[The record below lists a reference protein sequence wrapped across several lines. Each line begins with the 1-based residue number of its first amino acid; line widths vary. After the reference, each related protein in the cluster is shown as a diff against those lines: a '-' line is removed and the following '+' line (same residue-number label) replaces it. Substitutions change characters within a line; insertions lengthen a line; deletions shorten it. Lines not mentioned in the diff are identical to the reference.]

1 MQAGLS
7 LHRRDRRLLP
17 TYARR
22 PTGLSSNED
31 DLMSTPRIFLL
42 AAACI
47 SVAAHGA
54 ATDYPTKPVRI
65 IVPFSPGAAAD
76 AVTRVLAKKLT
87 DYWGKQVI
95 LDNRPGVPGVQVAAN
110 SPPDGYSLLLG
121 AGSNIVTSP
130 LMMTKAPYDPQKDLA
145 PVSQVVNIPPILT
158 THPSLRVKTVKE
170 LIALAKAKP
179 GQLNYSSSGMGAPNH
194 LAMELFM
201 VMTGTSM
208 VHVPYKGAA
217 PSVTEMV
224 AGQVQLGFNAIP
236 SVLQHVQNGKL
247 KALAV
252 SSAKRA
258 KALPNL
264 PTIAESAVPGF
275 EYNIWYA
282 LFVPAKTPPDLVAKI
297 STDVQRA
304 LKEPEVVQQLVA
316 QGTEPAPSTPA
327 ALAQYIKEDTAR
339 WSRIVKEKNLKL
351 E

>member
-1 MQAGLS
+1 VKS
-7 LHRRDRRLLP
+7 RV
-17 TYARR
+17 
-22 PTGLSSNED
+22 
-31 DLMSTPRIFLL
+31 I
-42 AAACI
+42 AAAFVI
-47 SVAAHGA
+47 AAAQA
-54 ATDYPTKPVRI
+54 AAADFPAKPVRI

-76 AVTRVLAKKLT
+76 AVTRVVAVKLT

-95 LDNRPGVPGVQVAAN
+95 LDNRPGIPGVQVAIN
-110 SPPDGYSLLLG
+110 SAPDGYTMLMG

-130 LMMTKAPYDPQKDLA
+130 LMMAKKPYDPQKDLT
-145 PVSQVVNIPPILT
+145 PVSQLVNIPPILT
-158 THPSLRVKTVKE
+158 THPSLGVKTVKE
-170 LIALAKAKP
+170 LIAFAKARP

-217 PSVTEMV
+217 PSVTEMI

-236 SVLQHVQNGKL
+236 SVLQHVQSGRL
-247 KALAV
+247 TAIAV

-258 KALPNL
+258 QALPNL
-264 PTIAESAVPGF
+264 PTVAETVRGF

-282 LFVPAKTPPDLVAKI
+282 LLVPSRTPPELVAKL

-304 LKEPEVVQQLVA
+304 LKEPDVVKQLVA
-316 QGTEPAPSTPA
+316 QGTEPAPSSSA

-339 WSRIVKEKNLKL
+339 WARIVKEKNLKL
-351 E
+351 EPER